1 MTIYWKKLVIN
12 AAIIHVYIFINNLF
26 LNVVFGSANIAIFA
40 PTLYFLNYF
49 SFIINIVS
57 SLVSLLFLAI
67 FNGLFYVH

>member
-26 LNVVFGSANIAIFA
+26 LNVVFGSANIATFA